1 MSDEPNGNGG
11 EVVAPPEPRPCC
23 PNCGSEQVAEY
34 CAACGQRAG
43 DLRTPVSEFLRE
55 ALDDVFSFDSRIW
68 RTLGA
73 LFRRPGSLT
82 ADYCQGR
89 RARFVTPLRLYLI
102 VSFGTFLLL
111 VVVAPNAVLDATGT
125 NPWAPIRIGS
135 GPAPV
140 DLPDRAGPF
149 AITVT
154 EDDDGASGEDDSGWF
169 MDHVVRP
176 ALAAPERAQ
185 RLFHQR
191 LQWTAFALVPL
202 FALWLRLLY
211 RRRERFFV
219 PHLVFAL
226 HFHTIAF
233 VLLVAGVGGTVIL
246 GTQIPSQVA
255 YLAVLTMLFR
265 SLRRVYGE
273 GVLKTLAKQFVLM
286 TVHAVTVLFG
296 LAGLLTVTG
305 LTA

>member
-1 MSDEPNGNGG
+1 MSE
-11 EVVAPPEPRPCC
+11 RC
-23 PNCGSEQVAEY
+23 PNCGSAQVEQY
-34 CAACGQRAG
+34 CAACGQRAAE
-43 DLRTPVSEFLRE
+43 LRTPVRAFLRE
-55 ALDDVFSFDSRIW
+55 ALDDVFSLDSRLW

-82 ADYCQGR
+82 ADYCEGR
-89 RARFVTPLRLYLI
+89 RARFVPPLRLYLI
-102 VSFGTFLLL
+102 ASFATFLLL
-111 VVVAPNAVLDATGT
+111 LAVAPNAVLDTTGT
-125 NPWAPIRIGS
+125 NPWAPLRITS
-135 GPAPV
+135 DRSPA

-149 AITVT
+149 AVSVT
-154 EDDDGASGEDDSGWF
+154 EDDDAASGEDDRGWF
-169 MDHVVRP
+169 AEHVIRP
-176 ALAAPERAQ
+176 ALAAPERVQ

-226 HFHTIAF
+226 HFHTLAF
-233 VLLVAGVGGTVIL
+233 VLAVGGVSGTLLL
-246 GTQIPSQVA
+246 GTQIPSLIA
-255 YLAVLTMLFR
+255 LLAVLVTLFL
-265 SLRRVYGE
+265 SLRRVYGG
-273 GVLKTLAKQFVLM
+273 GVLKTIVKQCALVFVHFWAI
-286 TVHAVTVLFG
+286 VFG